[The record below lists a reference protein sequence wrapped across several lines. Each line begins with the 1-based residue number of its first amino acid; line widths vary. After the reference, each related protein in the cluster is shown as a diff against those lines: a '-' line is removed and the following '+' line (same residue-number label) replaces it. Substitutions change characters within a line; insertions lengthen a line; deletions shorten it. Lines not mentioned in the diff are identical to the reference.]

1 MILHILIAM
10 IAGWIQPHQQQVIT
24 YLQEENHVL
33 KAHLGGRQLRL
44 TDFDGAPTDKV
55 RMAIELSEE
64 GPRTDLESDPSA
76 AMPDLPEI
84 PALGE

>member
-24 YLQEENHVL
+24 YLQEENRVL

-44 TDFDGAPTDKV
+44 TDFNGAPTDEV
-55 RMAIELSEE
+55 RIAIELSGE
-64 GPRTDLESDPSA
+64 GPRADLEGAPSA
-76 AMPDLPEI
+76 AVPDLPAM